1 MKVTIVFCFLFL
13 LLACK
18 SDSIKNQIEP
28 SPEILGIKLGLSRE
42 EALPQLQKIAT
53 LEKQERKQQE
63 VWSLNGDQPYSHLII
78 SYDKEL
84 KSMRFIN
91 AVAKE
96 KRVRYKD
103 VIDINTAKST
113 TSGSNYTYELEVP
126 EKNNQLAY
134 VIKAIGVDPE
144 YLQYYA
150 IEKKGN

>member
-13 LLACK
+13 LIACK
-18 SDSIKNQIEP
+18 SDSSKNQNEP

-144 YLQYYA
+144 YLQYHA